1 MTPAHITSLLE
12 TSDIRASRAGVRGV
26 DATTSRSSLRSAR
39 TTPETH
45 TFSVPVVREMPPRQ
59 VSFAQTW

>member
-12 TSDIRASRAGVRGV
+12 TSDVRATRAGSRGV
-26 DATTSRSSLRSAR
+26 DAAMSPFRARSAR

-45 TFSVPVVREMPPRQ
+45 TFSVPVVREMAPRQ
-59 VSFAQTW
+59 VRSADTW